1 MEDDYSAEVND
12 LEMINWQL
20 EVEGT
25 DFKEEI
31 QLPYEM
37 NVAAVSC
44 ITYVIAGI
52 LQNAVIC
59 LVIGIALQI
68 GVLLAIKAITK
79 DHTGRVKTTN

>member
-20 EVEGT
+20 EVEGA

-37 NVAAVSC
+37 NENYDKNKLTVTS
-44 ITYVIAGI
+44 IIP
-52 LQNAVIC
+52 
-59 LVIGIALQI
+59 
-68 GVLLAIKAITK
+68 TK
-79 DHTGRVKTTN
+79 NL